1 MTKKNQLTYVSL
13 LVFFLILV
21 ALGTLNKTRESI
33 VYDVAENT
41 VIIPSGLIEFGAL
54 QAMDGT
60 PSLTLLMLPMLEKL
74 PEIAPVDIAELP
86 HLTLPPLQD
95 S

>member
-41 VIIPSGLIEFGAL
+41 VIIPSL

-86 HLTLPPLQD
+86 HLTLPPLEG
-95 S
+95 

>member
-21 ALGTLNKTRESI
+21 ALGTMNKTQEPI
-33 VYDVAENT
+33 VYD
-41 VIIPSGLIEFGAL
+41 IIADLP
-54 QAMDGT
+54 AMDGT
-60 PSLTLLMLPMLEKL
+60 PSLTLLQLPMLENL
-74 PEIAPVDIAELP
+74 PKIAPVDIAELP

>member
-21 ALGTLNKTRESI
+21 GLGTLNKTQEPI
-33 VYDVAENT
+33 VYYDIVDST
-41 VIIPSGLIEFGAL
+41 IIIPDLP
-54 QAMDGT
+54 AMDGT
-60 PSLTLLMLPMLEKL
+60 PTMALNQLPMLIEL
-74 PEIAPVDIAELP
+74 PKIAAVEDTELP

-95 S
+95 F

>member
-21 ALGTLNKTRESI
+21 GLGTMNKTQEPI
-33 VYDVAENT
+33 VYNIVEDT
-41 VIIPSGLIEFGAL
+41 IIIPDLPS
-54 QAMDGT
+54 MDGT
-60 PSLTLLMLPMLEKL
+60 PTMALNQLPMLIEL
-74 PEIAPVDIAELP
+74 PVITGIASPTEDKLP

-95 S
+95 F

>member
-41 VIIPSGLIEFGAL
+41 VIIPSL

>member
-21 ALGTLNKTRESI
+21 ALGTMNKTQEPI
-33 VYDVAENT
+33 VYDIVADLP
-41 VIIPSGLIEFGAL
+41 V
-54 QAMDGT
+54 MDGT
-60 PSLTLLMLPMLEKL
+60 PSLTLLQLPMLENL

-86 HLTLPPLQD
+86 HLTLPPLEG
-95 S
+95 